1 MYEIPLNRNAYI
13 IRASE
18 GINNRKKKK
27 KEIRKIILKKITEK
41 FPNLSKKMDIQFQEA

>member
-18 GINNRKKKK
+18 VINNRKKKK
-27 KEIRKIILKKITEK
+27 RKKSERSFLK
-41 FPNLSKKMDIQFQEA
+41 NH